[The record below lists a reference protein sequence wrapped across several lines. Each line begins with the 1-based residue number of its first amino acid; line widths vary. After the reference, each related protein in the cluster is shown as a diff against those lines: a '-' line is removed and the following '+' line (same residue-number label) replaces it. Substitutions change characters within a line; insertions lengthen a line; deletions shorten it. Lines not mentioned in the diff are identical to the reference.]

1 MKYGWGL
8 DFGWQKGENNKEG
21 GRGRLGGVERVERVE
36 LDEKSG
42 YWFLINFYIGREKGK
57 MRQPN

>member
-21 GRGRLGGVERVERVE
+21 GRGRLGGVERVE